1 MFRHGEE
8 ITSRNTFPRSSPTT
22 QYFTALFYILRL
34 LKPRFPCQNSS
45 CFSLPRDTVSVVKV
59 EPRFARFYRV
69 EDRGHPEALCNSI
82 PFIEF
87 SLLWVVC
94 TGTFQSGGKRNRFHR
109 VSRGNFFSP
118 FLRGKVQI
126 FGVEILINFVIHFFE
141 GYFLLNIEERNL
153 ERLKLGLKS
162 NFNFE
167 IWRDAIEIVISELIL
182 SGIMRNL
189 EDLELEISQNLL
201 NINQNIYSLYF
212 SLTFTIL
219 KNNIISYE

>member
-1 MFRHGEE
+1 M
-8 ITSRNTFPRSSPTT
+8 
-22 QYFTALFYILRL
+22 
-34 LKPRFPCQNSS
+34 
-45 CFSLPRDTVSVVKV
+45 
-59 EPRFARFYRV
+59 

-118 FLRGKVQI
+118 FFEREGSGI
-126 FGVEILINFVIHFFE
+126 FGLEILINFVIHFFE

-201 NINQNIYSLYF
+201 NINQNIYSLY
-212 SLTFTIL
+212 
-219 KNNIISYE
+219 Y

>member
-1 MFRHGEE
+1 MARKLRLGIPFLVHP
-8 ITSRNTFPRSSPTT
+8 PRSTT
-22 QYFTALFYILRL
+22 QYFTAMFYILRL

-109 VSRGNFFSP
+109 VSRGNFFFP
-118 FLRGKVQI
+118 FFEREGSDFWTRNFNQFCYSFFRGIFPAQYRGKK
-126 FGVEILINFVIHFFE
+126 FRKVET
-141 GYFLLNIEERNL
+141 GIE
-153 ERLKLGLKS
+153 K
-162 NFNFE
+162 
-167 IWRDAIEIVISELIL
+167 
-182 SGIMRNL
+182 
-189 EDLELEISQNLL
+189 
-201 NINQNIYSLYF
+201 
-212 SLTFTIL
+212 
-219 KNNIISYE
+219 